1 MGKKF
6 DFECI
11 YYTNQLIQQL
21 DEEGVYVRDSILPE
35 KLRYIVLQL
44 VQSNYE
50 ATGFLGL
57 YQEQMIGAMERAQEM
72 TYKATMDEMLK
83 EGLVEV
89 VGIDKEG
96 EYALRITEAGK
107 KADDESKEL
116 LRLAEKVREEF
127 DKHRPPTPE
136 V

>member
-21 DEEGVYVRDSILPE
+21 DEEGVYTQNGILPE
-35 KLRYIVLQL
+35 KLRYIVMQL

-57 YQEQMIGAMERAQEM
+57 YQEQMIGAMERAQEIS
-72 TYKATMDEMLK
+72 YKATMDEMLK

-89 VGIDKEG
+89 TGIDKAG
-96 EYALRITEAGK
+96 EYSIRITEAGK
-107 KADDESKEL
+107 KADAESKEL
-116 LRLAEKVREEF
+116 LRLAEKVKEEF
-127 DKHRPPTPE
+127 EKHRPPISE
-136 V
+136 Q